1 MKKGLLFVISG
12 PSGTGKGTVM
22 KHLLETGEYFY
33 SVSATTRA
41 PRPEDKEG
49 VTYYFVTREQF
60 EEKIAAGE
68 MLEYAQYSGNYYGT
82 PKSAVEK
89 ALAEGKNVI
98 LEIETLG
105 ALQVREKMPEAVLIF
120 ILPPDIET
128 LRARLEGRGTETAE
142 VIDLRMAQ
150 VKREVAL
157 LSRYDYAIVNENGKA
172 LEAAEE
178 IMLIAHTER
187 LLTKRNPELAK
198 NFEEYIS

>member
-22 KHLLETGEYFY
+22 KLLLETGEYFY
-33 SVSATTRA
+33 SVSATTRS

-68 MLEYAQYSGNYYGT
+68 MLEYAEYSGNYYGT
-82 PKSAVEK
+82 PKFAVEK
-89 ALAEGKNVI
+89 ALSEGKNVI
-98 LEIETLG
+98 LEIETKG

-128 LRARLEGRGTETAE
+128 LRARLEGRGTESAE

-157 LSRYDYAIVNENGKA
+157 LPSYDYVVVNENGKIA
-172 LEAAEE
+172 EAAEE
-178 IMLIAHTER
+178 IMRIAHTER
-187 LLTKRNPELAK
+187 LRARRNTELAK
-198 NFEEYIS
+198 KFEE

>member
-41 PRPEDKEG
+41 PRNEDKEG

-68 MLEYAQYSGNYYGT
+68 MLEYAEYSGNYYGT
-82 PKSAVEK
+82 PRFAVEK
-89 ALAEGKNVI
+89 ALSEGKNVI
-98 LEIETLG
+98 LEIETKG
-105 ALQVREKMPEAVLIF
+105 ALQIREKMPEAILIF

-128 LRARLEGRGTETAE
+128 LRARLTGRGTESAE
-142 VIDLRMAQ
+142 VIEMRMSQ
-150 VKREVAL
+150 VKREVSL
-157 LSRYDYAIVNENGKA
+157 LEHYDYAIVNENGKA
-172 LEAAEE
+172 EEAAKA
-178 IMLIAHTER
+178 IMNIASAEKLR
-187 LLTKRNPELAK
+187 ACRNLDMKK
-198 NFEEYIS
+198 NFTE

>member
-120 ILPPDIET
+120 ILPPDMET

-178 IMLIAHTER
+178 IMRIAHTER
-187 LLTKRNPELAK
+187 LRTKRNPELAK
-198 NFEEYIS
+198 NFEE

>member
-49 VTYYFVTREQF
+49 VTYYFVTRAQF
-60 EEKIAAGE
+60 EEKIASGE
-68 MLEYAQYSGNYYGT
+68 MLEYAEYSGNYYGT
-82 PKSAVEK
+82 PKFAVEN
-89 ALAEGKNVI
+89 ALESGKNVI
-98 LEIETLG
+98 LEIETKG

-120 ILPPDIET
+120 ILPPDIGT
-128 LRARLEGRGTETAE
+128 LRARLVGRGTESAE
-142 VIDLRMAQ
+142 VIETRMAQ

-157 LSRYDYAIVNENGKA
+157 LPRYDYAIVNENGKA
-172 LEAAEE
+172 AEAAEE
-178 IMLIAHTER
+178 IMRIAHTER
-187 LLTKRNPELAK
+187 LRAGRNPELAK
-198 NFEEYIS
+198 NFEE

>member
-22 KHLLETGEYFY
+22 KHLLATGEYFY

-41 PRPEDKEG
+41 PRSEDKEG

-68 MLEYAQYSGNYYGT
+68 MLEYAEYSGNYYGT
-82 PKSAVEK
+82 PKFAVEK

-105 ALQVREKMPEAVLIF
+105 ALQVRKVMPEAVLIF
-120 ILPPDIET
+120 ILPPDIKT
-128 LRARLEGRGTETAE
+128 LRERLTGRGTESAE
-142 VIDLRMAQ
+142 VIETRMAQ

-157 LSRYDYAIVNENGKA
+157 LGSYDYAVVNENGKA
-172 LEAAEE
+172 KEAAEQ
-178 IMLIAHTER
+178 IMLIAGTER
-187 LLTKRNPELAK
+187 LRASRNTELMK
-198 NFEEYIS
+198 NFEE

>member
-22 KHLLETGEYFY
+22 KYLLETGEFFY

-41 PRPEDKEG
+41 PRSEDKEG

-68 MLEYAQYSGNYYGT
+68 MLEYAEYSGNYYGT
-82 PKSAVEK
+82 PRSAVEK

-120 ILPPDIET
+120 ILPPNIKT
-128 LRARLEGRGTETAE
+128 LRARLEGRGTESAE
-142 VIDLRMAQ
+142 VIETRMAQ
-150 VKREVAL
+150 VKREIAL
-157 LSRYDYAIVNENGKA
+157 LTRYDYAVVNEDGKA
-172 LEAAEE
+172 SQAARE

-187 LLTKRNPELAK
+187 LRASRNADFAK
-198 NFEEYIS
+198 NFNE

>member
-41 PRPEDKEG
+41 PRGEDKEG

-68 MLEYAQYSGNYYGT
+68 MLEYAEYSGNYYGT
-82 PKSAVEK
+82 PRFAVEK
-89 ALAEGKNVI
+89 ALSEGKNVI

-120 ILPPDIET
+120 ILPPDIKT
-128 LRARLEGRGTETAE
+128 LRARLEGRGTESAD

-150 VKREVAL
+150 VKREIAL
-157 LSRYDYAIVNENGKA
+157 MPRYDYAVVNENGKA
-172 LEAAEE
+172 KEAAEE
-178 IMLIAHTER
+178 IMLIAHAER
-187 LLTKRNPELAK
+187 LRASRNADLLA
-198 NFEEYIS
+198 NFEE

>member
-1 MKKGLLFVISG
+1 
-12 PSGTGKGTVM
+12 M

-33 SVSATTRA
+33 SVSATTRN

-60 EEKIAAGE
+60 EEKIASGE
-68 MLEYAQYSGNYYGT
+68 MLEYAEYSGNYYGT
-82 PKSAVEK
+82 PKFAVEN
-89 ALAEGKNVI
+89 ALASGKNVI
-98 LEIETLG
+98 LEIETKG

-120 ILPPDIET
+120 ILPPDIAT
-128 LRARLEGRGTETAE
+128 LRARLEGRGTESAE

-157 LSRYDYAIVNENGKA
+157 LPRYDYAIVNENGKA

-178 IMLIAHTER
+178 IMRIAHTEKLR
-187 LLTKRNPELAK
+187 ASRSPELAK
-198 NFEEYIS
+198 NFEE

>member
-68 MLEYAQYSGNYYGT
+68 MLEYAEYSGNYYGT
-82 PKSAVEK
+82 PKSAVES
-89 ALAEGKNVI
+89 ALEAGKNVI
-98 LEIETLG
+98 LEIETKG

-120 ILPPDIET
+120 ILPPDIKT
-128 LRARLEGRGTETAE
+128 LRARLEGRGTESAE
-142 VIDLRMAQ
+142 VIDLRMSQ
-150 VKREVAL
+150 VKREIAL
-157 LSRYDYAIVNENGKA
+157 FPEYDYAVVNENGKA
-172 LEAAEE
+172 KEAAEE
-178 IMLIAHTER
+178 IMLIAGAER
-187 LLTKRNPELAK
+187 LRASRNADFAK
-198 NFEEYIS
+198 NFEE

>member
-12 PSGTGKGTVM
+12 PSGAGKGTVM

-68 MLEYAQYSGNYYGT
+68 MLEYAEYSGNYYGT
-82 PKSAVEK
+82 PRFAVEN
-89 ALAEGKNVI
+89 ALAAGKNVI
-98 LEIETLG
+98 LEIETKG

-120 ILPPDIET
+120 ILPPDIKT
-128 LRARLEGRGTETAE
+128 LRARLEGRGTESAE
-142 VIDLRMAQ
+142 VIDLRMSQ
-150 VKREVAL
+150 VKREIAL
-157 LSRYDYAIVNENGKA
+157 LPEYDYAVVNENGKTK
-172 LEAAEE
+172 EAAEE
-178 IMLIAHTER
+178 IMLISGAER
-187 LLTKRNPELAK
+187 LRASRNAELAK
-198 NFEEYIS
+198 NFEE

>member
-41 PRPEDKEG
+41 PRNEDKEG

-68 MLEYAQYSGNYYGT
+68 MLEYAEYSGNYYGT
-82 PKSAVEK
+82 PRFAVEN
-89 ALAEGKNVI
+89 ALSEGKNVI
-98 LEIETLG
+98 LEIETKG
-105 ALQVREKMPEAVLIF
+105 ALQIREKMPEAILIF

-128 LRARLEGRGTETAE
+128 LRARLTGRGTESAE
-142 VIDLRMAQ
+142 VIETRMSQ
-150 VKREVAL
+150 VKREVSL
-157 LSRYDYAIVNENGKA
+157 LEHYDYAIVNENGKA
-172 LEAAEE
+172 EEAAKA
-178 IMLIAHTER
+178 IMNVASAEKLRAC
-187 LLTKRNPELAK
+187 RNLDMKK
-198 NFEEYIS
+198 NFTS

>member
-33 SVSATTRA
+33 SVSATTRS

-49 VTYYFVTREQF
+49 VTYYFVTRAQF

-68 MLEYAQYSGNYYGT
+68 MLEYAEYSGNYYGT
-82 PKSAVEK
+82 PKFAVEN

-98 LEIETLG
+98 LEIETKG

-120 ILPPDIET
+120 ILPPDIGT
-128 LRARLEGRGTETAE
+128 LRARLEGRGTESAE
-142 VIDLRMAQ
+142 VIETRMAQ
-150 VKREVAL
+150 VKREVSL
-157 LSRYDYAIVNENGKA
+157 LSSYDYAIVNENGKA
-172 LEAAEE
+172 AEAAEE
-178 IMLIAHTER
+178 IMRIAHTER
-187 LLTKRNPELAK
+187 LRASRNTELAK
-198 NFEEYIS
+198 NFEE

>member
-22 KHLLETGEYFY
+22 KHLLETGKYFY

-49 VTYYFVTREQF
+49 VTYYFVTRDQF
-60 EEKIAAGE
+60 EEKISSGE
-68 MLEYAQYSGNYYGT
+68 MLEYAEYSGNYYGT
-82 PKSAVEK
+82 PRSAVEN

-98 LEIETLG
+98 LEIETKG

-120 ILPPDIET
+120 ILPPDIKT
-128 LRARLEGRGTETAE
+128 LRARLEGRGTESAE

-150 VKREVAL
+150 VKREIAL
-157 LSRYDYAIVNENGKA
+157 VGKYDYAVVNENGKS

-178 IMLIAHTER
+178 IMLIARAER
-187 LLTKRNPELAK
+187 QRASRNTDFAK
-198 NFEEYIS
+198 NFEE

>member
-1 MKKGLLFVISG
+1 MKKGLLLVISG

-22 KHLLETGEYFY
+22 KHLLETGNFFY

-41 PRPEDKEG
+41 PRAEDKEG

-68 MLEYAQYSGNYYGT
+68 MLEYAEYSGNYYGT
-82 PKSAVEK
+82 PKFAVEK
-89 ALAEGKNVI
+89 ALNEGKNVI

-120 ILPPDIET
+120 ILPPDIKT
-128 LRARLEGRGTETAE
+128 LRARLEGRGTESAE

-157 LSRYDYAIVNENGKA
+157 LPRYDYAVVNENGKVK
-172 LEAAEE
+172 EAAEQ
-178 IMLIAHTER
+178 IMLITQTEALR
-187 LLTKRNPELAK
+187 ASRNAELLE
-198 NFEEYIS
+198 NFGE

>member
-41 PRPEDKEG
+41 PRGEDKEG

-60 EEKIAAGE
+60 EEKIAQGE
-68 MLEYAQYSGNYYGT
+68 MLEYAEYSGNYYGT
-82 PKSAVEK
+82 PKFAVEN
-89 ALAEGKNVI
+89 ALAAGKNVI

-105 ALQVREKMPEAVLIF
+105 ALQVKKIMPEAVLIF

-128 LRARLEGRGTETAE
+128 LRARLVGRGTESAE
-142 VIDLRMAQ
+142 VIETRMAQ
-150 VKREVAL
+150 VQREVAL
-157 LSRYDYAIVNENGKA
+157 LGEYDYAVVNENGKSE
-172 LEAAEE
+172 EAAKA
-178 IMLIAHTER
+178 IMGIAASEKLR
-187 LLTKRNPELAK
+187 ASRNKELQEK
-198 NFEEYIS
+198 FL

>member
-49 VTYYFVTREQF
+49 VTYYFVTREAF
-60 EEKIAAGE
+60 EEKIASGE
-68 MLEYAQYSGNYYGT
+68 MLEYAEYSGNYYGT

-89 ALAEGKNVI
+89 ALSEGKNVI
-98 LEIETLG
+98 LEIETKG

-120 ILPPDIET
+120 ILPPDIKT
-128 LRARLEGRGTETAE
+128 LRARLEGRGTESAE

-157 LSRYDYAIVNENGKA
+157 VGSYDYAVVNENGKA
-172 LEAAEE
+172 KEAAEE
-178 IMLIAHTER
+178 IMLIARAER
-187 LLTKRNPELAK
+187 LRTSRNAELAK
-198 NFEEYIS
+198 NFE

>member
-68 MLEYAQYSGNYYGT
+68 MLEYAEYSGNYYGT
-82 PKSAVEK
+82 PKSAVES
-89 ALAEGKNVI
+89 ALEAGKNVI
-98 LEIETLG
+98 LEIETKG

-120 ILPPDIET
+120 ILPPDIKT
-128 LRARLEGRGTETAE
+128 LRARLEGRGTESRE
-142 VIDLRMAQ
+142 VIDLRMSQ
-150 VKREVAL
+150 VKREIAL
-157 LSRYDYAIVNENGKA
+157 FPEYDYAVVNENGKA
-172 LEAAEE
+172 KEAAEE
-178 IMLIAHTER
+178 IMLIAGAER
-187 LLTKRNPELAK
+187 LRASRNADFAK
-198 NFEEYIS
+198 NFEE

>member
-1 MKKGLLFVISG
+1 MKKGLLLVISG
-12 PSGTGKGTVM
+12 PSGTGKGTIM
-22 KHLLETGEYFY
+22 KHLLETGEFFY

-41 PRPEDKEG
+41 PRAEDKEG

-68 MLEYAQYSGNYYGT
+68 MLEYAEYSGNYYGT
-82 PKSAVEK
+82 PKFAVEK
-89 ALAEGKNVI
+89 ALNEGKNVI

-128 LRARLEGRGTETAE
+128 LRARLEGRGTESAE

-157 LSRYDYAIVNENGKA
+157 LPRYDYAVVNENGKA
-172 LEAAEE
+172 QKAAEE
-178 IMLIAHTER
+178 IMLITRTEGLR
-187 LLTKRNPELAK
+187 ASRNEELLK
-198 NFEEYIS
+198 NFEE

>member
-49 VTYYFVTREQF
+49 VTYYFVTRAQF
-60 EEKIAAGE
+60 EEKIASGE
-68 MLEYAQYSGNYYGT
+68 MLEYAEYSGNYYGT
-82 PKSAVEK
+82 PKFAVEN
-89 ALAEGKNVI
+89 ALESGKNVI
-98 LEIETLG
+98 LEIETKG

-120 ILPPDIET
+120 ILPPDIAT
-128 LRARLEGRGTETAE
+128 LRARLEGRGTESAE

-157 LSRYDYAIVNENGKA
+157 VGSYDYAVVNENGKA
-172 LEAAEE
+172 KEAAQE
-178 IMLIAHTER
+178 IMLIARAER
-187 LLTKRNPELAK
+187 LRTSRNAELAK
-198 NFEEYIS
+198 NFE

>member
-1 MKKGLLFVISG
+1 MKKGLLFVVSG

-33 SVSATTRA
+33 SVSATTRS

-49 VTYYFVTREQF
+49 VTYYFVTRAQF

-68 MLEYAQYSGNYYGT
+68 MLEYAEYSGNYYGT
-82 PKSAVEK
+82 PKFAVEK
-89 ALAEGKNVI
+89 ALSEGKNVI
-98 LEIETLG
+98 LEIETKG

-120 ILPPDIET
+120 ILPPDIGT
-128 LRARLEGRGTETAE
+128 LRARLEGRGTESAE

-157 LSRYDYAIVNENGKA
+157 LPSYDYAIVNEDGKV

-178 IMLIAHTER
+178 IMRIAHTER
-187 LLTKRNPELAK
+187 LRASRNTELAK
-198 NFEEYIS
+198 NFE

>member
-41 PRPEDKEG
+41 PRGEDKEG

-60 EEKIAAGE
+60 EEKIAQGE
-68 MLEYAQYSGNYYGT
+68 MLEYAEYSGNYYGT
-82 PKSAVEK
+82 PKFAVEN
-89 ALAEGKNVI
+89 ALAAGKNVI

-105 ALQVREKMPEAVLIF
+105 ALQVKKIMPEAVLIF

-128 LRARLEGRGTETAE
+128 LRARLVGRGTESAE
-142 VIDLRMAQ
+142 VIETRMAQ
-150 VKREVAL
+150 VQREVAL
-157 LSRYDYAIVNENGKA
+157 LGEYDYAVVNENGKSE
-172 LEAAEE
+172 EAAKA
-178 IMLIAHTER
+178 IMGIAASEKLRASRNTE
-187 LLTKRNPELAK
+187 LKEKFL
-198 NFEEYIS
+198 